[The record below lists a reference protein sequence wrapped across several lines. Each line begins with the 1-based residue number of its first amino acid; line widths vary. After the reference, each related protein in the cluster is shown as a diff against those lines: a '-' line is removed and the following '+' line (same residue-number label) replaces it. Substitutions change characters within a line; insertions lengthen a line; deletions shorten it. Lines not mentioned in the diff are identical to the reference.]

1 MSILLWCTVQR
12 ATERACAHGGRCHS
26 KPYHVDCKYYVESI
40 LKYRRKT
47 LYRARTCARTCGGM
61 AFY

>member
-1 MSILLWCTVQR
+1 MEDV
-12 ATERACAHGGRCHS
+12 ATLSHTMW
-26 KPYHVDCKYYVESI
+26 DCKYYVESI